1 MQDGY
6 LRIGELAR
14 RVGVRPEL
22 LRAWETRYGL
32 LTPSRSSG
40 GFRLY
45 SDDDEQR
52 VRAMRTE
59 LAGGL
64 SAAEAAQ
71 RVLAGSARV
80 PEAPSSEPLERH
92 AAELRAALDD
102 YDDASAN
109 GALDELLAVY
119 SLDTVLGRVVLPYLD
134 ELGERWRRGEASV
147 AQEHF
152 ASNLLRGRLLGLA
165 RGWGQGSG
173 PRAILAC
180 APGEQHD
187 LGLVV
192 FGLALRQRGW
202 RITFLGPD
210 TPPTTLAEAA
220 TTLDPEIVVVIGTTA
235 ATLRKAVPE
244 LRELAHR
251 RRVAL
256 GGRGASE
263 AVAASVGAE
272 LLAAD
277 PLVEADRLAA
287 SDRRSSTGPR
297 R

>member
-32 LTPSRSSG
+32 LSPSRSAG

-45 SDDDEQR
+45 SDDDEER
-52 VRAMRTE
+52 VRAMRAE

-64 SAAEAAQ
+64 SAAEAAR
-71 RVLAGSARV
+71 RVLAGPVPSAA
-80 PEAPSSEPLERH
+80 APSSEPLERR
-92 AAELRAALDD
+92 AAELRAGLDAYDDARANAALDD
-102 YDDASAN
+102 
-109 GALDELLAVY
+109 LLAAY
-119 SLDTVLGRVVLPYLD
+119 SLDTVLGRVVLPYLE

-210 TPPTTLAEAA
+210 TPPETLAEAA
-220 TTLDPEIVVVIGTTA
+220 ATLDPEIVVVTGTTA
-235 ATLRKAVPE
+235 AAFRKALPD
-244 LRELAHR
+244 LQRLAAGT
-251 RRVAL
+251 RVAL

-263 AVAASVGAE
+263 GAAASVGAE
-272 LLAAD
+272 LLEAD
-277 PLVEADRLAA
+277 PLSEADRLAA
-287 SDRRSSTGPR
+287 A
-297 R
+297 